1 MWEAGEEGFSGWY
14 DSLNAEIFKGIEKN
28 LNPKCASDGKEICTV
43 RTMYIHLAFSLILAH
58 HFYRKHEIDVSF
70 YFKAAGE
77 LTSEGLLLHHW
88 NDAPP
93 SGEALVLFFFF
104 FPFIATFSPLTP
116 PPPKS
121 IIKVVGAWHF
131 YAFAS
136 IIFP

>member
-77 LTSEGLLLHHW
+77 LTSKGLLLHHW

-104 FPFIATFSPLTP
+104 FSTFHSNLAP
-116 PPPKS
+116 P
-121 IIKVVGAWHF
+121 
-131 YAFAS
+131 
-136 IIFP
+136 

>member
-14 DSLNAEIFKGIEKN
+14 DSLNAEIFEGIEKN

-77 LTSEGLLLHHW
+77 LTSKGLLLHHW

-104 FPFIATFSPLTP
+104 SPFHSNLAP
-116 PPPKS
+116 P
-121 IIKVVGAWHF
+121 
-131 YAFAS
+131 
-136 IIFP
+136 